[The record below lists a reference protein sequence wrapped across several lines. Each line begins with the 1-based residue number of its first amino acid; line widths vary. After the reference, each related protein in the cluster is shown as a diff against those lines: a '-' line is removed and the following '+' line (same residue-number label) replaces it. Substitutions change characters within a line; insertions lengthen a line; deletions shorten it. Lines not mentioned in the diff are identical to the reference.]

1 MINFRAKALRKR
13 HGKLSGTRDIY
24 AVWTEPGE
32 IRPPRCL
39 ILCVFHS
46 KLKDFSLA
54 VTKLFQSSPEDLVL
68 HDTASFLPFSSSFSP
83 VLQHSI
89 CCFFLHCPNS
99 HFITIQLSFWISAK
113 SMAHIQAT
121 YKRNQIVSFK
131 MANHRMCT
139 FMCHSETDYYTT
151 IG

>member
-13 HGKLSGTRDIY
+13 HGKPSGTRDIY
-24 AVWTEPGE
+24 TVWTEPGE

-99 HFITIQLSFWISAK
+99 HFYYHSTVIEYKQKVWPTFRPLTKEIRLCHLKWLITECVLLC
-113 SMAHIQAT
+113 AT
-121 YKRNQIVSFK
+121 LKQII
-131 MANHRMCT
+131 T
-139 FMCHSETDYYTT
+139 LQ
-151 IG
+151 

>member
-1 MINFRAKALRKR
+1 MINFHTKALRKQ
-13 HGKLSGTRDIY
+13 HAKPNGTRDIY

-32 IRPPRCL
+32 IRPLRCL

-68 HDTASFLPFSSSFSP
+68 HDTASFLPLSSSFSL
-83 VLQHSI
+83 VLQHSMLI
-89 CCFFLHCPNS
+89 LLTLS
-99 HFITIQLSFWISAK
+99 QLSFLLPFNCHFEYQLKVWPTF
-113 SMAHIQAT
+113 T
-121 YKRNQIVSFK
+121 YKINQTVSCK